1 MFEDLV
7 VSFSF
12 RSDFNHTQGIPQ
24 IENKMPHIDNTH
36 GHDKMI
42 SACGA
47 RGGLFK
53 LLWARSHTMVLMA
66 HTYNGSQI
74 NII

>member
-1 MFEDLV
+1 MG
-7 VSFSF
+7 
-12 RSDFNHTQGIPQ
+12 NAKGIPQ